1 MRKLHFNRVEVEY
14 RDKGS
19 FAGAMMAHARNSQ
32 GQGWQ
37 IPIRDMTPNDLRKLA
52 DLMEEHGVGS
62 DEFGELKGCR

>member
-1 MRKLHFNRVEVEY
+1 MRKVGFNRVEIEY
-14 RDKGS
+14 RDQGTFS
-19 FAGAMMAHARNSQ
+19 GTMMAHARNSQ